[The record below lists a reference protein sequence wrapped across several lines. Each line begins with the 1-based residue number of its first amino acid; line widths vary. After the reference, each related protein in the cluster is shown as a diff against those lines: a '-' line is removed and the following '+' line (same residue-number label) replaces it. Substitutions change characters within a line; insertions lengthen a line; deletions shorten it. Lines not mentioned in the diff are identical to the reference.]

1 MKSNSPFRRAILKI
15 ALPIAGALILL
26 VGLASPAG
34 AYLKGVDVSSWQ
46 HAGSTN
52 NSCGR
57 PIDWIQVRTSGISFA
72 YAKSTEGTSYI
83 NPCFAQDW
91 SGIAAAGMLRGS
103 YHYAKPALP
112 ISTAIDQ
119 ARYFVSRAGTMT
131 GAGDLPG
138 MLDLEE
144 TGGLG
149 AQDLSAWTRA
159 FMGEVRLLT
168 GKDPV
173 LYMGAYFFPGS
184 IAADISSRYRLWIPS
199 YVCQRQN
206 GTNFC
211 DPETYGGQPV
221 LPSGWTKWDFW
232 QYSSV
237 GKVPG
242 IYANSSGGELD
253 NVDLNNYCCD
263 ATSLQSLAGPF
274 SGGPIGNIDVVANGI
289 GGVTVAGWA
298 FDADTRDPIQ
308 VHIYVGSS
316 GVASVAGLSRPDV
329 DAAFGGYFGPNH
341 GFSASVQAAPG
352 PQQVCVYGMNAGP
365 GVNSL
370 IGCRTIVVPPG
381 DPIGS
386 LDVVRVNGN
395 AIDVAGWAIDPNTAA
410 SIPVH
415 VYVDG
420 TGVALTASVGRG
432 DIAAAFPAYGAAHG
446 FSTTI
451 AASPGTHNVCVYGIN
466 TAGPGGNPLLG
477 CRSVTVAGP
486 PPPPVV
492 GSGSPFG
499 VIDWAATAYGLVGVT
514 GWAIDPDTSSP
525 LAIHVYVN
533 GVGQAILGNSDRPDV
548 GAAFP
553 GSGSA
558 HGYGY
563 LGPRVG
569 NGPQTVCVYAINGA
583 GSGGNTLIG
592 CRVL

>member
-1 MKSNSPFRRAILKI
+1 
-15 ALPIAGALILL
+15 
-26 VGLASPAG
+26 
-34 AYLKGVDVSSWQ
+34 
-46 HAGSTN
+46 
-52 NSCGR
+52 
-57 PIDWIQVRTSGISFA
+57 
-72 YAKSTEGTSYI
+72 
-83 NPCFAQDW
+83 
-91 SGIAAAGMLRGS
+91 MLRGS

-131 GAGDLPG
+131 GPGDLPG

-144 TGGLG
+144 TGGLS

-173 LYMGAYFFPGS
+173 LYMGAYFFPGA

-263 ATSLQSLAGPF
+263 ETSLRSLAGPY

-298 FDADTRDPIQ
+298 FDADTREPIQ
-308 VHIYVGSS
+308 VHVYVGSS

-341 GFSASVQAAPG
+341 GFSTTVQAGAG
-352 PQQVCVYGMNAGP
+352 PQQVCVYGINAGP

-386 LDVVRVNGN
+386 LDVVRVSGN

-432 DIAAAFPAYGAAHG
+432 DIAAAFPGYGAAHG

-466 TAGPGGNPLLG
+466 TAGPGGNSLLG
-477 CRSVTVAGP
+477 CRSVAVAGP
-486 PPPPVV
+486 PATPA
-492 GSGSPFG
+492 GGGSPFG
-499 VIDWAATAYGLVGVT
+499 VIDWAATGFGAVGVT
-514 GWAIDPDTSSP
+514 GWAIDPDTSNP
-525 LAIHVYVN
+525 IAIHVYVN
-533 GVGQAILGNSDRPDV
+533 GVGQAILGTIDRPDV

-583 GSGGNTLIG
+583 GAGGNTLIG